1 LWAFRNAVFARVTK
15 RSRTMNECIVAYT
28 GEGERYWPLIEK
40 SIDLAK
46 ARSARLI
53 FYDAD
58 AASMFANPLPTWW
71 SADGEEEQF
80 PTRLTPEHLEKAGQ
94 EELQRRVEHARGLD
108 VDAYGWLPS
117 KRDAEALAEYAE
129 EQHATLIVVPSSLDE
144 RGLKDWIQGR
154 PSGEDVAEATHQ
166 PVVTV
171 ELEPEAAKA

>member
-1 LWAFRNAVFARVTK
+1 MT
-15 RSRTMNECIVAYT
+15 ECIIAYT

-40 SIDLAK
+40 SIDLAN

-58 AASMFANPLPTWW
+58 SASMFANPLPTWW

-80 PTRLTPEHLEKAGQ
+80 PNRLTPEHLEKAGQ
-94 EELQRRVEHARGLD
+94 QELKSRVEHARGLG

-129 EQHATLIVVPSSLDE
+129 EQGATLVVIPSNLE
-144 RGLKDWIQGR
+144 HGGLMGWIKGR
-154 PSGEDVAEATHQ
+154 PSGAEVADAASQ
-166 PVVTV
+166 PVIQVDI
-171 ELEPEAAKA
+171 EPIPAKT